1 MSINVM
7 RGGRFNQAKAD
18 PPGTSNPATRFSRS
32 GGFRESFLTAGGRGW
47 GGLALAA
54 ATLLAVLAIV
64 LATYWPAL
72 SAAALYMDDKF
83 YIGSPIIRHPSWA
96 SLGTVFGEVLSPSLV
111 NGYYQ
116 PLSLVS
122 MMLDFVDPT
131 AANSLLPF
139 HRTTLLLHLLN
150 VALVVVLLYKLF
162 GNWFTAALLG
172 LLYGLHP
179 LNADAVLWIA
189 ERKTVLCTSFALSS
203 LILYVSYARHADHGG
218 RHDWKRYG
226 AALLM
231 YTCALLSKPTAL
243 PLVALLPVLDYWPL
257 NRLNRSTLLEKVPFL
272 LVCALS
278 AVVTVISQVHSGQ
291 DGATQVMRPAYLP
304 LIVAYDTAFYL
315 VKMVYPAG
323 LVSDY
328 PCPEPF
334 ELTNLQVLGSALVTA
349 GILAAI
355 ALSWRRTR
363 AWAVGGLFFL
373 IAILPTL
380 GIIRFTSSIASN
392 RSMYLPMVGMLLPL
406 HWELNRA
413 WCGGIGRLKKSGVR
427 AIVAGLA
434 ASLAIGSV
442 FTTRRY
448 EAHWHDTLTL
458 LRYYLSQQPNDSKLH
473 TRLGN
478 EWIQRGDYQSAIA
491 EFKEALRFNSRW
503 AENWLNLGRASFTI
517 GEYAEAK
524 QAFATALQRTPDDWR
539 AHILMG
545 TTLTR
550 QEDLEGALV
559 EFRIAVR
566 LAPSMAATHYN
577 VANALAQLGKLN
589 EAADEYQQT
598 LRLDPRIEDARRALD
613 AIRAK
618 KP

>member
-1 MSINVM
+1 MHA
-7 RGGRFNQAKAD
+7 AK
-18 PPGTSNPATRFSRS
+18 PGDSP
-32 GGFRESFLTAGGRGW
+32 RESSPTAGGRGW
-47 GGLALAA
+47 GGLALAV
-54 ATLLAVLAIV
+54 ATLIAVLAIV

-83 YIGSPIIRHPSWA
+83 YLGSPVIRNPSWA
-96 SLGTVFGEVLSPSLV
+96 SLGTIFGEVWSPSLV

-139 HRTTLLLHLLN
+139 HRTTLLLHMLN
-150 VALVVVLLYKLF
+150 VALVVVLLYRLF
-162 GNWFTAALLG
+162 DHWFTAALLG

-218 RHDWKRYG
+218 RRDWKRYG

-231 YTCALLSKPTAL
+231 YACALLSKPTAL
-243 PLVALLPVLDYWPL
+243 TLVALLPVLDYWPL
-257 NRLNRSTLLEKVPFL
+257 KRLNRSTLLEKVPFL
-272 LVCALS
+272 LVCAVS
-278 AVVTVISQVHSGQ
+278 AAVTVISQAHSGE
-291 DGATQVMRPAYLP
+291 DGRVQMMRPAYLP
-304 LIVAYDTAFYL
+304 LVVAYEIALYL
-315 VKMVYPAG
+315 GKVIYPAG

-328 PCPEPF
+328 PGPQPF
-334 ELTNLQVLGSALVTA
+334 ELANFQVLGSALVTA

-355 ALSWRRTR
+355 ALSLRRTR

-373 IAILPTL
+373 VAILPTL
-380 GIIRFTSSIASN
+380 GIIRFTSSIAAN

-406 HWELNRA
+406 HWELNRL
-413 WCGGIGRLKKSGVR
+413 WGSGIGSLKKFGVR

-434 ASLAIGSV
+434 ATLAMGSV
-442 FTTRRY
+442 FATRRY
-448 EAHWHDTLTL
+448 ESHWHDTLTL
-458 LRYYLSQQPNDSKLH
+458 LRYYLTQQPNDVKLH

-478 EWIQRGDYQSAIA
+478 EWIQRGDYPSAIA
-491 EFKEALRFNSRW
+491 EFREALRFNSGW

-517 GEYAEAK
+517 GDYAEAK
-524 QAFATALQRTPDDWR
+524 QAFATALQHTPNDWR
-539 AHILMG
+539 AHMLMG

-550 QEDLEGALV
+550 QKDLEGALV
-559 EFRIAVR
+559 EFRTAAR
-566 LAPSMAATHYN
+566 LAPTMAVAHYN
-577 VANALAQLGKLN
+577 VADTLAQQGKSQ

-598 LRLDPRIEDARRALD
+598 LRLDPRFAGARRALD
-613 AIRAK
+613 AMADK

>member
-1 MSINVM
+1 
-7 RGGRFNQAKAD
+7 
-18 PPGTSNPATRFSRS
+18 
-32 GGFRESFLTAGGRGW
+32 
-47 GGLALAA
+47 
-54 ATLLAVLAIV
+54 VLAIV

-72 SAAALYMDDKF
+72 SAGALYMDDKF
-83 YIGSPIIRHPSWA
+83 YLGSPVIRHPSWA
-96 SLGTVFGEVLSPSLV
+96 SLRTIFGEVFSPSLV

-122 MMLDFVDPT
+122 MMLDFVDPA

-162 GNWFTAALLG
+162 DNWLTAALLG

-218 RHDWKRYG
+218 PRDWKRYG

-231 YTCALLSKPTAL
+231 YACALLSKPTAV

-257 NRLNRSTLLEKVPFL
+257 KRLNRSTLLEKVPFL
-272 LVCALS
+272 LVCAVS
-278 AVVTVISQVHSGQ
+278 AAVTVISQAHSGE
-291 DGATQVMRPAYLP
+291 DGRVQVMRPAYLP
-304 LIVAYDTAFYL
+304 LVVAYEIVFYL
-315 VKMVYPAG
+315 GKVVYPAG

-328 PCPEPF
+328 PGPQPI
-334 ELTNLQVLGSALVTA
+334 ELTNPQVLGSALVMA

-355 ALSWRRTR
+355 ALSLRRTR

-380 GIIRFTSSIASN
+380 GIIRFTSSIAAN

-406 HWELNRA
+406 QWELNRL
-413 WCGGIGRLKKSGVR
+413 WGSGIGRLKKFGVR

-434 ASLAIGSV
+434 ATLAIGSA
-442 FTTRRY
+442 FATRRY
-448 EAHWHDTLTL
+448 ESHWHDTLTL
-458 LRYYLSQQPNDSKLH
+458 LRYYLTQQPNDVKLH

-478 EWIQRGDYQSAIA
+478 EWIQRGDYPSAIA
-491 EFKEALRFNSRW
+491 EFREALRFNSSW
-503 AENWLNLGRASFTI
+503 AENWLNLGRATFTI
-517 GEYAEAK
+517 GDYAEAK
-524 QAFATALQRTPDDWR
+524 QAFATALRHTPNDWR
-539 AHILMG
+539 AHMLMG

-550 QEDLEGALV
+550 QTDLEGALA
-559 EFRIAVR
+559 EFRTAVR
-566 LAPSMAATHYN
+566 LAPTMAVAHYN
-577 VANALAQLGKLN
+577 VADTLAQQGKSQ

-598 LRLDPRIEDARRALD
+598 LRLDPRFEGARRALD
-613 AIRAK
+613 AMADK